1 MTSVATLDESPYQSC
16 RLCPRQCGVDRTAGQ
31 IGICGESDQLR
42 IAAIEAHF
50 GEEPPI
56 TGQHGSGTVFFAGCP
71 VRCVYCQNYQISQ
84 EGLGEPWTLQEVVDR
99 LARLHSHQGIHNVNF
114 VTPDHFLPHAVA
126 VVQGLETRGV
136 QFPVLYNF
144 SGYQRVE
151 VLKWLEPFADMYLP
165 DFKYSD
171 VSLAGNLSKAPDY
184 PSVALDALAEMV
196 RQKGFLDAFPGP
208 NDDEVRQREGREGLA
223 VARRGVLVRH
233 LILPGHIQNSLDA
246 LTMLYVEF
254 GRDLPLS
261 LMSQYVSVRRL
272 PQDPSL
278 NRSVLQDEFREVLD
292 YALSLGLKSLF
303 VQYPED
309 RAGDSRPFLP
319 DFRRPR
325 PFEANTKQSPRLS
338 RQMG

>member
-1 MTSVATLDESPYQSC
+1 MSSIMTLDQSHYRSC

-50 GEEPPI
+50 GEEPPVS
-56 TGQHGSGTVFFAGCP
+56 GQNGSGTVFFAGCP

-99 LARLHSHQGIHNVNF
+99 LARLHSLQGIHNVNF
-114 VTPDHFLPHAVA
+114 VTPDHFLPHAVS
-126 VVQGLETRGV
+126 VVPPLRERGV
-136 QFPVLYNF
+136 QIPVLYNL

-151 VLKWLEPFADMYLP
+151 IVKLLQPFADIYLP

-196 RQKGFLDAFPGP
+196 RQKGFLDAVPGS
-208 NDDEVRQREGREGLA
+208 NDDEARKREGLEGCA
-223 VARRGVLVRH
+223 VAGRGVLVRH

-246 LTMLYVEF
+246 LTMLFVEF
-254 GRDLPLS
+254 GKDLPLS
-261 LMSQYVSVRRL
+261 LMSQYVPVRLL

-292 YALSLGLKSLF
+292 HALSLGFKSLF
-303 VQYPED
+303 VQYPGD

-325 PFEANTKQSPRLS
+325 PFEGNTGRSPRLS
-338 RQMG
+338 RQMD